1 MSHAIPTSAIR
12 LLSGSAHAPEAAGH
26 RAQRASRL
34 RERGMATVEY
44 ALGVVIVIVIIG
56 IIITAISTGTF
67 ETLVKELIEAIMGC
81 VQGAFQNGLS
91 LGKR

>member
-1 MSHAIPTSAIR
+1 MISKNKAKGFTIVE
-12 LLSGSAHAPEAAGH
+12 LL
-26 RAQRASRL
+26 
-34 RERGMATVEY
+34 
-44 ALGVVIVIVIIG
+44 IVIVIIG

-67 ETLVKELIEAIMGC
+67 ETLVKELIEAIMGW